1 METVQLTAGS
11 GSDAG
16 HVVQIDESI
25 MLKAKYNRGRTAQWY
40 KNLWFWPYYKMWMH
54 ELFTLVLIAK
64 VVIVCSSRV
73 IEIQKQLSER
83 AVELL
88 ALPED
93 VTSFILDV
101 G

>member
-1 METVQLTAGS
+1 MHKLFAG
-11 GSDAG
+11 
-16 HVVQIDESI
+16 I
-25 MLKAKYNRGRTAQWY
+25 
-40 KNLWFWPYYKMWMH
+40 
-54 ELFTLVLIAK
+54 LVLIAK
-64 VVIVCSSRV
+64 VVVLIFCSSRV

-93 VTSFILDV
+93 VPSFILDV